1 VRTIPSLLTFVL
13 ENPSTYNCHMGV
25 DGASSKEAI
34 GLASGVLELNGDLDL

>member
-1 VRTIPSLLTFVL
+1 
-13 ENPSTYNCHMGV
+13 MGV